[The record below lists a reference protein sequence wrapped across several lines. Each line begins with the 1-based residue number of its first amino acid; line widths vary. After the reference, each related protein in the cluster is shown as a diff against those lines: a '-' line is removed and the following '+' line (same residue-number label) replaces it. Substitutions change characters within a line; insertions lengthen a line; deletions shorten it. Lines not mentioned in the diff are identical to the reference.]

1 MGTPIVIVTMLT
13 WLKECMLQPWCWL
26 DVLWLHLEGR
36 PRPANHSCGTHPIV
50 DKSFLGE
57 SFFIDLN
64 NKTND
69 RKILWYSKDW
79 IPKRPEKQ
87 FSVVVCEEILPT
99 SFIVFIGGFTMKFS
113 VTFIECLASC
123 MLKKSLQ
130 RASRSSRSQQS
141 DPELLHVRA
150 RWVDMVFGKLSFSH
164 SALAEWYHELKT
176 ECDIPFFVRG
186 ITRPV

>member
-1 MGTPIVIVTMLT
+1 MLT

-36 PRPANHSCGTHPIV
+36 PRPANQSCGTHPIV

-69 RKILWYSKDW
+69 RKILRYSKDW

-87 FSVVVCEEILPT
+87 FSVVVCEKILPT
-99 SFIVFIGGFTMKFS
+99 SSIVFIGGFTMKFS

-123 MLKKSLQ
+123 MLKKCYRELVDL
-130 RASRSSRSQQS
+130 AVVSSRIQNFSTS
-141 DPELLHVRA
+141 EHVGLT
-150 RWVDMVFGKLSFSH
+150 WFLVSSH
-164 SALAEWYHELKT
+164 SRILHWPSDT
-176 ECDIPFFVRG
+176 
-186 ITRPV
+186 TN